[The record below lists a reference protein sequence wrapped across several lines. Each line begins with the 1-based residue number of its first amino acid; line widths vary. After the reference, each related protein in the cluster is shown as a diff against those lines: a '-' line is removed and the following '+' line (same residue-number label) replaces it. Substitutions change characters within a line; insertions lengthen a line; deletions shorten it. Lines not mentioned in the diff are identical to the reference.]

1 MLIYLSNRDP
11 GVAQMV
17 ARLNGVQ
24 EAASSNLVTRTSKTQ
39 SVRKSTLRFF
49 YCQRRTSGLLQ
60 YNQGRKAARSGV
72 SAAGGRS
79 FESSHSDHVVAKYAL
94 RPRSFL

>member
-39 SVRKSTLRFF
+39 SVRKSTLRFCF
-49 YCQRRTSGLLQ
+49 LSRELAASCNIIMAASGQ
-60 YNQGRKAARSGV
+60 SGV
-72 SAAGGRS
+72 SAAAGRS